1 MNIGDLIRTG
11 ASAWDART
19 KSFDPEVRRQYMNA
33 SEAMTCIRK
42 QWYSKNQPDEG
53 KEQDWGYAHRGT
65 AGEEYMVSRLRE
77 ANVPMQFTGDE
88 QLGLRDEERR
98 LSATPDGLVWDTDND
113 DGWIAIEFKTIDPR
127 VNRSYLPKAEHITQ
141 VQLGAA
147 MMTEMGDDLHELG
160 GHPIKACKLIYMCAS
175 NFSDILEFDLPCK
188 PDITNKLAKRAS
200 ILLDAKAAEEL
211 HREGTET
218 RNKSECKQRCAF
230 TEICGVAGAGISM
243 MQAKQSASDLT
254 SNIGEFLVS
263 KDAEVEA
270 KMRKDAA
277 GEQIKS
283 LLKREGMTTLD
294 VDGHAVKLTSRKG
307 NVSYAAVVKDHCQGV
322 DLEPYRGASV
332 EMLTVK

>member
-1 MNIGDLIRTG
+1 
-11 ASAWDART
+11 
-19 KSFDPEVRRQYMNA
+19 
-33 SEAMTCIRK
+33 
-42 QWYSKNQPDEG
+42 
-53 KEQDWGYAHRGT
+53 
-65 AGEEYMVSRLRE
+65 MVSRLRE

-322 DLEPYRGASV
+322 DLEPYCGASV